1 MTQEEL
7 LNIVHELRNNKDCS
21 DEQLCEV
28 IKAANQTIN
37 FENIAKLIGERPAT
51 EENEGKKAA
60 VKFTQ
65 QEINRMP
72 QKFKKIF
79 KFNNLVAH
87 IIMRKGNVYEVRCMI
102 DGVRYS
108 GSSKN
113 LATAKAK
120 FIDSLIHGGKRR
132 RKPAKPKVMF
142 NDYFLRWL
150 ETVKKPYIK
159 ESTYAEYTYYYRANI
174 TPTFEGKEIE
184 EIDSFFLQ
192 QYINSFTSQRHF
204 RTAVKIYNLLMPC
217 FKYAVADGVIPRNPM
232 DKIVLPKYDKRVG
245 MPLTRVEER
254 YLLDELQRTG
264 SIYAQALVFLL
275 YTGLRVGELA
285 SVTMEGDWVRAVSLK
300 GRKGLKDKIR
310 RIPVSP
316 NLKRF
321 LPLIQTDKIVK
332 LSSDAIARHVKD
344 YFEGHRTHDLRHTF
358 ITRAQEVAIRRE
370 IVSLWVGHAPDSSVT
385 SLIYTHL
392 EFNEQ
397 LQLDEIA
404 KFDYVP

>member
-28 IKAANQTIN
+28 IKAANQTITL
-37 FENIAKLIGERPAT
+37 ENIAKLIGERPAT
-51 EENEGKKAA
+51 EKNKGKKAA

-65 QEINRMP
+65 KEINKMP
-72 QKFKKIF
+72 QKFKNIF
-79 KFNNLVAH
+79 KYNKVIAH

-108 GSSKN
+108 GSSKD
-113 LATAKAK
+113 LETAKQK
-120 FIDSLIHGGKRR
+120 FIDSLNNCGKRR
-132 RKPAKPKVMF
+132 RKSENQKVMF

-150 ETVKKPYIK
+150 ETVKMPYIK
-159 ESTYAEYTYYYRANI
+159 ERTYSEYVYNFRANI
-174 TPTFEGKEIE
+174 SPVFANMEIADV
-184 EIDSFFLQ
+184 DSFFLQ
-192 QYINSFTSQRHF
+192 QYINGFTSQGHF
-204 RTAVKIYNLLMPC
+204 RTAEKIYNLLMPC

-245 MPLTRVEER
+245 MPLTREEER
-254 YLLDELQRTG
+254 HLLDELQRTG

-285 SVTMEGDWVRAVSLK
+285 SVTMEGDWARAVSLK

-397 LQLDEIA
+397 LQLDEIK

>member
-1 MTQEEL
+1 
-7 LNIVHELRNNKDCS
+7 
-21 DEQLCEV
+21 
-28 IKAANQTIN
+28 
-37 FENIAKLIGERPAT
+37 
-51 EENEGKKAA
+51 
-60 VKFTQ
+60 
-65 QEINRMP
+65 
-72 QKFKKIF
+72 
-79 KFNNLVAH
+79 
-87 IIMRKGNVYEVRCMI
+87 
-102 DGVRYS
+102 
-108 GSSKN
+108 
-113 LATAKAK
+113 
-120 FIDSLIHGGKRR
+120 
-132 RKPAKPKVMF
+132 
-142 NDYFLRWL
+142 
-150 ETVKKPYIK
+150 
-159 ESTYAEYTYYYRANI
+159 
-174 TPTFEGKEIE
+174 
-184 EIDSFFLQ
+184 
-192 QYINSFTSQRHF
+192 
-204 RTAVKIYNLLMPC
+204 
-217 FKYAVADGVIPRNPM
+217 
-232 DKIVLPKYDKRVG
+232 

-254 YLLDELQRTG
+254 HLLDELQRTD

-370 IVSLWVGHAPDSSVT
+370 IVSLRVGHAPDSSVT

>member
-1 MTQEEL
+1 
-7 LNIVHELRNNKDCS
+7 
-21 DEQLCEV
+21 
-28 IKAANQTIN
+28 
-37 FENIAKLIGERPAT
+37 
-51 EENEGKKAA
+51 
-60 VKFTQ
+60 
-65 QEINRMP
+65 MP
-72 QKFKKIF
+72 QKFKNIF
-79 KFNNLVAH
+79 KYNKVIAH

-108 GSSKN
+108 GSSKD
-113 LATAKAK
+113 LETAKQK
-120 FIDSLIHGGKRR
+120 FIDSLNNCGKRR
-132 RKPAKPKVMF
+132 RKSENQKVMF

-150 ETVKKPYIK
+150 ETVKMPYIK
-159 ESTYAEYTYYYRANI
+159 ERTYSEYVYNFRANI
-174 TPTFEGKEIE
+174 SPVFANMEIADV
-184 EIDSFFLQ
+184 DSFFLQ

-254 YLLDELQRTG
+254 HLLDELQRTG

>member
-1 MTQEEL
+1 M
-7 LNIVHELRNNKDCS
+7 
-21 DEQLCEV
+21 
-28 IKAANQTIN
+28 
-37 FENIAKLIGERPAT
+37 
-51 EENEGKKAA
+51 GK
-60 VKFTQ
+60 Q
-65 QEINRMP
+65 
-72 QKFKKIF
+72 
-79 KFNNLVAH
+79 
-87 IIMRKGNVYEVRCMI
+87 G
-102 DGVRYS
+102 
-108 GSSKN
+108 
-113 LATAKAK
+113 
-120 FIDSLIHGGKRR
+120 
-132 RKPAKPKVMF
+132 
-142 NDYFLRWL
+142 L
-150 ETVKKPYIK
+150 ETIKKGRVFRSKSSRIFYICIVALPTLQFL
-159 ESTYAEYTYYYRANI
+159 TYAEYTYYYRANI

-184 EIDSFFLQ
+184 EIDSVFLQ

-254 YLLDELQRTG
+254 HLLDELQRTG

-404 KFDYVP
+404 KFDYVL

>member
-1 MTQEEL
+1 
-7 LNIVHELRNNKDCS
+7 
-21 DEQLCEV
+21 
-28 IKAANQTIN
+28 
-37 FENIAKLIGERPAT
+37 
-51 EENEGKKAA
+51 
-60 VKFTQ
+60 
-65 QEINRMP
+65 
-72 QKFKKIF
+72 
-79 KFNNLVAH
+79 
-87 IIMRKGNVYEVRCMI
+87 
-102 DGVRYS
+102 
-108 GSSKN
+108 
-113 LATAKAK
+113 
-120 FIDSLIHGGKRR
+120 
-132 RKPAKPKVMF
+132 
-142 NDYFLRWL
+142 
-150 ETVKKPYIK
+150 
-159 ESTYAEYTYYYRANI
+159 
-174 TPTFEGKEIE
+174 
-184 EIDSFFLQ
+184 
-192 QYINSFTSQRHF
+192 
-204 RTAVKIYNLLMPC
+204 MPC
-217 FKYAVADGVIPRNPM
+217 FKYAVADGVIPCNPM

-254 YLLDELQRTG
+254 HLLDELQRTG

-285 SVTMEGDWVRAVSLK
+285 YVTMEGDWVRAVSLK

-321 LPLIQTDKIVK
+321 LPLIRIDEIVK